1 MFWKW
6 VLWTYLN
13 VAGLNVV
20 AFNRV
25 ARAWYERLSVHVA
38 LSKSAQKVKQ
48 R

>member
-6 VLWTYLN
+6 VLRTYVN
-13 VAGLNVV
+13 VAGLKVLVSNGG
-20 AFNRV
+20 